1 MKRNDLPSA
10 QRGPH
15 APVFASRRALRSVAG
30 LGLCLVAS
38 VSSAAGLSP
47 QVAQLQDRWAVIEYQ
62 LPKPQ
67 RAAALEA
74 LAQQA
79 EQACQ
84 NAPGDADALIWDGI
98 VRSSLAGE
106 KGGLGA
112 LAQVKRARSDF
123 EQAIK
128 RAPRALDGAAYTSLG
143 ALYYQV
149 PGWPI
154 GFGDDAKARTLLY
167 QGLAIDPDGLDSN
180 YFVGDFLRDQKD
192 WAGAAKAFEKAAA
205 AAPRPDRQVADAG
218 RRKEIA
224 ARLADVRAQL
234 AKH

>member
-1 MKRNDLPSA
+1 MNRNDCQLRILA
-10 QRGPH
+10 
-15 APVFASRRALRSVAG
+15 ALAMLGIAG
-30 LGLCLVAS
+30 AGW
-38 VSSAAGLSP
+38 AAGPAP
-47 QVAQLQDRWAVIEYQ
+47 QVAQLQDRWAVIAYQ
-62 LPKPQ
+62 TPKSE
-67 RAAALEA
+67 RVAALET
-74 LAQQA
+74 LVQQA
-79 EQACQ
+79 EQVRHAL
-84 NAPGDADALIWDGI
+84 PDDADALIWDGI

-112 LAQVKRARSDF
+112 LAQVKLARTDF

-205 AAPRPDRQVADAG
+205 AAPRPGRQIADAG
-218 RRKEIA
+218 RLKELA
-224 ARLADVRAQL
+224 AKLADVRAQL

>member
-1 MKRNDLPSA
+1 MNRNDCQLRILAALAMLGIAGASWA
-10 QRGPH
+10 TGP
-15 APVFASRRALRSVAG
+15 A
-30 LGLCLVAS
+30 
-38 VSSAAGLSP
+38 P
-47 QVAQLQDRWAVIEYQ
+47 QVAQLQDRWAVIAYQ
-62 LPKPQ
+62 TPKSE
-67 RAAALEA
+67 RVAALET

-79 EQACQ
+79 EQVRHAL
-84 NAPGDADALIWDGI
+84 PDDADALIWDGI

-112 LAQVKRARSDF
+112 LAQVKLARTDF

-205 AAPRPDRQVADAG
+205 AAPRPGRQLADAG
-218 RRKEIA
+218 RRKELA
-224 ARLADVRAQL
+224 AKLADVRAQL

>member
-1 MKRNDLPSA
+1 MHR
-10 QRGPH
+10 
-15 APVFASRRALRSVAG
+15 SRRKSRVFSALA
-30 LGLCLVAS
+30 LCLIAG
-38 VSSAAGLSP
+38 AACAADLSP
-47 QVAQLQDRWAVIEYQ
+47 QVAQLQDRWAVIAYQ
-62 LPKPQ
+62 TPKPQ
-67 RAAALEA
+67 RVAALEA

-79 EQACQ
+79 DQVRHALPDDPQ
-84 NAPGDADALIWDGI
+84 ALIWDGI

-112 LAQVKRARSDF
+112 LAQVKLARTDF

-154 GFGDDAKARTLLY
+154 GFGDDAKARSFLY

-192 WAGAAKAFEKAAA
+192 WAGAEQAFEKAAA
-205 AAPRPDRQVADAG
+205 APPRPGRQLADAG
-218 RRKEIA
+218 RRKELA
-224 ARLADVRAQL
+224 AKLAEVRAQL

>member
-1 MKRNDLPSA
+1 MNRNDCQLRILA
-10 QRGPH
+10 
-15 APVFASRRALRSVAG
+15 ALAMLGIAG
-30 LGLCLVAS
+30 AGW
-38 VSSAAGLSP
+38 AAGPAP
-47 QVAQLQDRWAVIEYQ
+47 QVAQLQDRWAVIAYQ
-62 LPKPQ
+62 TPKSE
-67 RAAALEA
+67 RVAALEA

-79 EQACQ
+79 GQVRHAL
-84 NAPGDADALIWDGI
+84 PDDADALIWDGI

-112 LAQVKRARSDF
+112 LAQVKLARTDF
-123 EQAIK
+123 EEAIK

-205 AAPRPDRQVADAG
+205 AAPRPGRQIADAG
-218 RRKEIA
+218 RLKELA
-224 ARLADVRAQL
+224 AKLADVRAQL

>member
-1 MKRNDLPSA
+1 MNRSCRKPRIFSA
-10 QRGPH
+10 
-15 APVFASRRALRSVAG
+15 
-30 LGLCLVAS
+30 LGLCMIAGAGW
-38 VSSAAGLSP
+38 AAGLPP
-47 QVAQLQDRWAVIEYQ
+47 QVAQLQDRWAVITYQ

-67 RAAALEA
+67 RVVALEA
-74 LAQQA
+74 LAQQSDQVRHA
-79 EQACQ
+79 L
-84 NAPGDADALIWDGI
+84 PDDADALIWDGI

-123 EQAIK
+123 EEAIK

-192 WAGAAKAFEKAAA
+192 WAGAEKAFAKAAA
-205 AAPRPDRQVADAG
+205 AAPRPGRQIADAG
-218 RRKEIA
+218 RRKELA
-224 ARLADVRAQL
+224 AKLTDVRAQL
-234 AKH
+234 AKQ

>member
-1 MKRNDLPSA
+1 MNRNDCQLRILA
-10 QRGPH
+10 ALAMWVTTG
-15 APVFASRRALRSVAG
+15 ASW
-30 LGLCLVAS
+30 
-38 VSSAAGLSP
+38 AAGLAP
-47 QVAQLQDRWAVIEYQ
+47 QVAQLQERWAVIAYQ
-62 LPKPQ
+62 TSKPE
-67 RAAALEA
+67 RVAALEA

-79 EQACQ
+79 EQVRHAL
-84 NAPGDADALIWDGI
+84 PDDADALIWDGI

-112 LAQVKRARSDF
+112 LAQVKLARTDF
-123 EQAIK
+123 EEAIK

-205 AAPRPDRQVADAG
+205 AAPRPGRQIADAG
-218 RRKEIA
+218 RRKELA
-224 ARLADVRAQL
+224 AKLADVRAQL

>member
-1 MKRNDLPSA
+1 MNRNDCRLRRLA
-10 QRGPH
+10 ALAMWGI
-15 APVFASRRALRSVAG
+15 AGASW
-30 LGLCLVAS
+30 
-38 VSSAAGLSP
+38 AAGPAP
-47 QVAQLQDRWAVIEYQ
+47 QVAQLQDRWAVIAYQ
-62 LPKPQ
+62 TPKSE
-67 RAAALEA
+67 RVAALEA

-79 EQACQ
+79 GQVRHAL
-84 NAPGDADALIWDGI
+84 PDDADALIWDGI

-112 LAQVKRARSDF
+112 LAQVKLARTDF
-123 EQAIK
+123 EEAIK

-205 AAPRPDRQVADAG
+205 APPRPGRQLADTG
-218 RRKEIA
+218 RRKELA
-224 ARLADVRAQL
+224 AKLADVRAQL

>member
-1 MKRNDLPSA
+1 MRNESLL
-10 QRGPH
+10 QKQVRH
-15 APVFASRRALRSVAG
+15 AFP
-30 LGLCLVAS
+30 
-38 VSSAAGLSP
+38 
-47 QVAQLQDRWAVIEYQ
+47 D
-62 LPKPQ
+62 
-67 RAAALEA
+67 
-74 LAQQA
+74 
-79 EQACQ
+79 
-84 NAPGDADALIWDGI
+84 DADALIWDGI

-112 LAQVKRARSDF
+112 LAQVKLARTDF

-205 AAPRPDRQVADAG
+205 AAPRPGRQIADAG
-218 RRKEIA
+218 RRKELA
-224 ARLADVRAQL
+224 AKLADVRAQL

>member
-1 MKRNDLPSA
+1 MNRNDCRLRVLSA
-10 QRGPH
+10 LAMWGI
-15 APVFASRRALRSVAG
+15 AGASW
-30 LGLCLVAS
+30 
-38 VSSAAGLSP
+38 AAGPAP
-47 QVAQLQDRWAVIEYQ
+47 QVAQLQDRWAVIAYQ
-62 LPKPQ
+62 TPKSE
-67 RAAALEA
+67 RVAALEA

-79 EQACQ
+79 GQVRHAL
-84 NAPGDADALIWDGI
+84 PDDADALIWDGI

-112 LAQVKRARSDF
+112 LAQVKLARTDF
-123 EQAIK
+123 EEAIK

-205 AAPRPDRQVADAG
+205 APPRPGRQLADTG
-218 RRKEIA
+218 RRKELA
-224 ARLADVRAQL
+224 AKLADVRAQL